1 MRRADAH
8 PFLTNLRSS
17 GHRRKISGICSFWL
31 AISSAIES
39 MAMLQSSPALL
50 FLMMNHCQQQLLVV
64 NRFQTCCTGS
74 SMQVPGFALLLHLG
88 SMVIFQGVAIML
100 PGIAGDAAAVWHPER
115 NGVWIKQ
122 FLNWD
127 HDSPKQ

>member
-39 MAMLQSSPALL
+39 MAMLRSSPALL

-74 SMQVPGFALLLHLG
+74 GARLVVHVDWAVRVQRCKRVIVVSNDTDTFALLLHLG
-88 SMVIFQGVAIML
+88 S
-100 PGIAGDAAAVWHPER
+100 
-115 NGVWIKQ
+115 
-122 FLNWD
+122 
-127 HDSPKQ
+127 